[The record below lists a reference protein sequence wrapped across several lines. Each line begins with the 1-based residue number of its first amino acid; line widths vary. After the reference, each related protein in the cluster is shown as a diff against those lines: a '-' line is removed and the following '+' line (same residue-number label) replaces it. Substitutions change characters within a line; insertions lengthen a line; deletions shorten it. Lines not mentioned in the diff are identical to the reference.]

1 MNNIDNYYSL
11 SSKRDKERYYKTLSK
26 DDKLS
31 LYFNVSSN
39 NDKMDILSFCSTD
52 DLINIFKN
60 CRFDNKQGE
69 MRYFLTHLH
78 KSELSSLYKALD
90 SNNKVSFSEFIN
102 DMQLDLE
109 ERSNDLLQNNNDLTV
124 NIGIENG
131 NISNSEDRII
141 SNREEIVNLR
151 ERGRIVNSQLKND
164 KRIVKKE
171 IKVLNKD
178 KKRKYKEYLQAK
190 KKFNKKSIFKF
201 VNKRRLEKYK
211 EKKNLYNKSVSQYN
225 DKVEKY
231 NKIVSDINKNKI
243 DTSNRINEL
252 NKEIVD
258 LKNNI
263 KLSEENIKN
272 YKEQRESVL
281 VQLRNVSVLISKIS
295 KSEKRMFGKKEYF
308 NRERKRLVILE
319 QKKESASLK
328 QLEDVERL
336 KQIVAEVE
344 QKLDEDNKKNSSVD
358 NSKKDE
364 LKELYEFVNSL
375 NMSGIQIPNFGFNIN
390 EEQFIEKFD
399 DTNKKLSEEE
409 INTLKSI
416 KEFKIVKEKYDERKA
431 NGEKVIRFETRRKN
445 KEGKLVGRFGKLYDM
460 LHSLNSLGIIVPSDI
475 FVNEE
480 QFINNFEQMID
491 LSSGKEIELQTGLDV
506 TAAFKQMT
514 DIMQQEKT
522 VSTKRAGYVNY
533 FYFMLVAS
541 VLVVL
546 FMLASILIK

>member
-11 SSKRDKERYYKTLSK
+11 SSKRDKESYYKTLSK

-39 NDKMDILSFCSTD
+39 NDKMDILSFCSID

-131 NISNSEDRII
+131 NISTSEDRII

-211 EKKNLYNKSVSQYN
+211 EKKILYNESVSQYN
-225 DKVEKY
+225 DKVKEY
-231 NKIVSDINKNKI
+231 NNIITNIDKNKV
-243 DTSNRINEL
+243 DTANRINEL

-258 LKNNI
+258 LKNSI
-263 KLSEENIKN
+263 KASEENIKN
-272 YKEQRESVL
+272 YKEQRETVL

-295 KSEKRMFGKKEYF
+295 KNEKRMFGKKEYF

-344 QKLDEDNKKNSSVD
+344 QKLDEDSKKNSSVD

-491 LSSGKEIELQTGLDV
+491 LSSGREIELQTGLDV
-506 TAAFKQMT
+506 TAAFNQMT
-514 DIMQQEKT
+514 DIMQQEKI
-522 VSTKRAGYVNY
+522 VSTRRAGYVNY